1 MASILG
7 LEDLDSSLR
16 SALQSL
22 LRPSDEAFALPNMV
36 HITPSGAKGVVF
48 SINGDTPNVNV
59 SIFGC
64 GAFASGVAA
73 MEIPE
78 EAVTK
83 ILCNANQFKSSLIN
97 LNEAISSENAN
108 ADLVIGPNLD
118 TNGGKDVEAWKAGF
132 DGTSCAVGIYSAH
145 VPVGL
150 AGRTRPSK
158 QYFLVAK
165 AGAGAAAATFHQRLM
180 AQLKT
185 GASMNVAMKTVG
197 SFERVMSSAQR
208 NRARLLAS
216 AAKALRIDHLLS
228 TLTDVL
234 SCSSDRALSALPTYD
249 CCSNTLRQTPAGWL
263 FHSGCI
269 DGKLNSSV
277 IIASNVS
284 EGFVLFVAPETSAN
298 RKLSVRNDLGDAV
311 PAGSRRRIT
320 NMELASQLRSRIIDD
335 TDADYNARFAWSQPT
350 AMSKF
355 VPPPGLL
362 GSHECEETSASW
374 ARELGL
380 ASLRRVVL
388 SPELVTLASW
398 RPSVLRSLQ

>member
-1 MASILG
+1 
-7 LEDLDSSLR
+7 
-16 SALQSL
+16 
-22 LRPSDEAFALPNMV
+22 MV
-36 HITPSGAKGVVF
+36 HITPSGPKGVVF
-48 SINGDTPNVNV
+48 IINGDAPNVNA

-78 EAVTK
+78 EVGTK
-83 ILCNANQFKSSLIN
+83 LLSDATRFKSSLTN
-97 LNEAISSENAN
+97 LRDAISSENAN
-108 ADLVIGPNLD
+108 ADLVIGPGLD
-118 TNGGKDVEAWKAGF
+118 TDAGKDVEAWKAGF

-150 AGRTRPSK
+150 PGRTHPSK

-185 GASMNVAMKTVG
+185 GVPMNDAMKTVG
-197 SFERVMSSAQR
+197 SFARVISSGQR
-208 NRARLLAS
+208 NRARLLAE
-216 AAKALRIDHLLS
+216 AAKVLRIDHLLS

-234 SCSSDRALSALPTYD
+234 SCPGDRALSALPTYD
-249 CCSNTLRQTPAGWL
+249 CSANTLRQTPTGWL

-277 IIASNVS
+277 IVASNVS

-320 NMELASQLRSRIIDD
+320 NMELASQIRSRIIDD

-350 AMSKF
+350 TMSKL

-362 GSHECEETSASW
+362 GSHSCEETTASW

-380 ASLRRVVL
+380 ASMRRVAL
-388 SPELVTLASW
+388 FPELVTIASW
-398 RPSVLRSLQ
+398 RPSVLRSLQEA

>member
-1 MASILG
+1 
-7 LEDLDSSLR
+7 
-16 SALQSL
+16 
-22 LRPSDEAFALPNMV
+22 MV
-36 HITPSGAKGVVF
+36 HITPSGAKGIVF
-48 SINGDTPNVNV
+48 SINGDALNVNA

-78 EAVTK
+78 EVVTK
-83 ILCNANQFKSSLIN
+83 LLSDATRFKSGLTN
-97 LNEAISSENAN
+97 LNNAIASENAN
-108 ADLVIGPNLD
+108 ADLVIGPSLD
-118 TNGGKDVEAWKAGF
+118 TKAGKDVEVWNAGF

-145 VPVGL
+145 IPVGL
-150 AGRTRPSK
+150 PGRARPSK

-185 GASMNVAMKTVG
+185 GASMNDAMKTVG
-197 SFERVMSSAQR
+197 SFERVMSSGQR
-208 NRARLLAS
+208 NRARLLAA
-216 AAKALRIDHLLS
+216 AAKALRIDHVLS

-234 SCSSDRALSALPTYD
+234 SCPGDRTLSAFPTYD
-249 CCSNTLRQTPAGWL
+249 CCSNTLRQTPTGWL

-269 DGKLNSSV
+269 DAKLNSSV

-284 EGFVLFVAPETSAN
+284 EGFVLLVAPETSAN

-311 PAGSRRRIT
+311 PAGSRRRIS

-335 TDADYNARFAWSQPT
+335 SDADYNARFAWSQPT
-350 AMSKF
+350 AMPKL

-374 ARELGL
+374 ARELGF

-388 SPELVTLASW
+388 SPELVTVASW
-398 RPSVLRSLQ
+398 RPSVLRSLQEK